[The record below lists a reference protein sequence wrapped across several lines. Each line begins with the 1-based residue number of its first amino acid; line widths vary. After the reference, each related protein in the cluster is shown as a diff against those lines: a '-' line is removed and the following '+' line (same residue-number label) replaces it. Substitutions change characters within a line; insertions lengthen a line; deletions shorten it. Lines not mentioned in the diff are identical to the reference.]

1 MANTYSKI
9 YLHYVFSPK
18 YRQALIRPEFEE
30 ALFLYIGGIVINLDQ
45 QIIAINGMPD
55 HCHLL
60 VRMRPTMTP
69 SKLIQVVKAN
79 SSKWINENRFLPFRF
94 NWQVGCG
101 IFSVDH
107 HALEKITRYIENQ
120 KEHHKKD
127 RFRHEYESLLRQ
139 YNIDYDNTYL
149 FDFFD

>member
-9 YLHYVFSPK
+9 YLHYVFVPK

-30 ALFLYIGGIVINLDQ
+30 ALYLYIGGIVINLDQ

-60 VRMRPTMTP
+60 VRMRPTRSP

-79 SSKWINENRFLPFRF
+79 SSKWINDNKFLDTRFT
-94 NWQVGCG
+94 WQIGSG
-101 IFSVDH
+101 IFSVDYHNVDKIINYIARQKTH
-107 HALEKITRYIENQ
+107 HQLEKF
-120 KEHHKKD
+120 KS
-127 RFRHEYESLLRQ
+127 EYTSLLHH
-139 YNIDYDNTYL
+139 YKIEFNPEFL
-149 FDFFD
+149 FEFF

>member
-79 SSKWINENRFLPFRF
+79 SSKWINDNKFLPGRF
-94 NWQVGCG
+94 SWQVGSG

-107 HALEKITRYIENQ
+107 HGLDKVTRYIENQ
-120 KEHHKKD
+120 KDHHNKD
-127 RFRHEYESLLRQ
+127 RFRQEYEVLLRQ
-139 YNIDYDNTYL
+139 YNIDFDNEYL